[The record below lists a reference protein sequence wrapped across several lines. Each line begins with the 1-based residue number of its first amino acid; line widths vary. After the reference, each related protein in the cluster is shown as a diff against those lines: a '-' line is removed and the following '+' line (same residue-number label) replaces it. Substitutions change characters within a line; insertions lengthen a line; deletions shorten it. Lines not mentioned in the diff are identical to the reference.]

1 MNQVVGTL
9 ALLDE
14 SPHADLQ
21 RLAYKARVVE
31 TGEQDHGTGRRDA
44 RDLPRGIHAVEHR
57 HGHVQD
63 RDIGRETLDGVHR
76 RLAVGLVGH
85 DFQAATLQQLLEGLA
100 QHEVIVGEDAADRVV
115 PPPSPPPSS
124 TAVLGGVLRHGQ
136 HQP

>member
-1 MNQVVGTL
+1 LL
-9 ALLDE
+9 AEAPPPEL
-14 SPHADLQ
+14 H
-21 RLAYKARVVE
+21 RLAYEARAVE
-31 TGEQDHGTGRRDA
+31 TGEQDHGTGRRDP

-100 QHEVIVGEDAADRVV
+100 QHEVIVGEDAADRVGPPR
-115 PPPSPPPSS
+115 PPPPPPPPPPPCRGPPS
-124 TAVLGGVLRHGQ
+124 LRPAPPTPCHY
-136 HQP
+136 H